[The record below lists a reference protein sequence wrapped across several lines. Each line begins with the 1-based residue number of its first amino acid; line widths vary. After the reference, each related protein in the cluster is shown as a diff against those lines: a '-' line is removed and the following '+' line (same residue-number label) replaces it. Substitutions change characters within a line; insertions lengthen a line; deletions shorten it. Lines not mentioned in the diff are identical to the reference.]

1 MHCRPLLRVLVFD
14 SSDLHLAPKTRG
26 ALPTLFAA
34 TSPTAAAGSY
44 YGPDKFN
51 ETRGAPASAKIPSK
65 AGDALVAARL
75 WNVAERLA
83 GVTFS
88 SIAAGVANLQ

>member
-1 MHCRPLLRVLVFD
+1 MAPTSLTKLVGR
-14 SSDLHLAPKTRG
+14 L
-26 ALPTLFAA
+26 
-34 TSPTAAAGSY
+34 
-44 YGPDKFN
+44 
-51 ETRGAPASAKIPSK
+51 ASAKIPSK

-83 GVTFS
+83 DVTFS